1 MKLTV
6 LALADYVNTVE
17 GGKLNILGIFD
28 RITAKDFPTQHGQMS
43 IVLRFLCEYDDS
55 EEERTIRVHLE
66 APSGKKLV
74 ELTGNVRLPTM
85 QPGQPATVNQ
95 VLQLA
100 GVEFKQSGTY
110 PIRVYVENELAG
122 EIPLLL
128 VRG

>member
-6 LALADYVNTVE
+6 LTLADYVNTAE

-28 RITAKDFPTQHGQMS
+28 KIGAKEFPTRHGPMT
-43 IVLRFLCEYDDS
+43 IVLRFLCDYADS
-55 EEERTIRVHLE
+55 EEEPTVKIQLE

-74 ELTGNVRLPTM
+74 DVTVKIRIPTM

-95 VLQLA
+95 VLQLV

-110 PIRVYVENELAG
+110 PIRVYVEDELAG

-128 VRG
+128 VRA